1 MIFLTVIFVGIAAFL
16 GGLAVGIKDVP
27 PKAPTKIPEP
37 CEETDKLQKEY
48 ENFLYYDGSV
58 QE

>member
-1 MIFLTVIFVGIAAFL
+1 MIILTVIFVGIAAFL
-16 GGLAVGIKDVP
+16 SGLAVGIKDIP
-27 PKAPTKIPEP
+27 PKAPAKKPEP
-37 CEETDKLQKEY
+37 CEDIDKLQKEY